1 MKSLYIPLAGLL
13 LSVLVSVAGA
23 GQRGLQKLTV
33 GYAPVSGAALPLF
46 IPIEEK
52 LFQKYGYDVSGI
64 FMGSSQLIN
73 TALLTGELLLGYAG
87 GGGVISSR
95 LAGSDLV
102 AIASPLPVLTIDGW
116 AKPEIKSIA
125 QVRGKR
131 IGITRFG
138 GIVFDS
144 GKPREGFLGD
154 RGILTRQDPHN
165 LDHLPK

>member
-46 IPIEEK
+46 IAIEEK

-116 AKPEIKSIA
+116 AKPEIKSLLNSAESASASPASAHPPILPRSRCSSLP
-125 QVRGKR
+125 VSNR
-131 IGITRFG
+131 TR
-138 GIVFDS
+138 
-144 GKPREGFLGD
+144 
-154 RGILTRQDPHN
+154 
-165 LDHLPK
+165 